1 MTKAWQ
7 RRRAPEDVPTPVA
20 VAVSDFCRRAGAP
33 ASPFEIREALALLS
47 DDEDF
52 RVRALTDGEPRATPL
67 GPWAVVDVLR
77 GTSEELAATRQSCGY
92 YDLVRVLAVPPAPAQ
107 STATPPAAVA
117 PPLPVPATAPTVTKR
132 KQKASEPTLAE
143 RIAPKKR
150 AREEA
155 AAMAPVPALEPEH
168 PVAREGARPK
178 GRFAQLTPQ
187 LQSVDDLFTP
197 EARDALAAR
206 LQQYPDRFALTR
218 ALGDQYGGRREG
230 QPLRTEDLERALRHH
245 GLLEALEHR
254 EREAILG
261 AYSEQRGATS
271 KVAFAL
277 GLTVPELNRLI
288 HALGIP
294 EQIEEIR
301 ERFRREALSPKHLS
315 ARLDLL
321 GRGKYLSDLGIRR
334 RFDDAL
340 KGDLRALLH
349 KHAPRA
355 GDAGELLEIAAR
367 YEATQPEL
375 LARALERLGLSDEV
389 RKLYPDQNR
398 DHTPYAT

>member
-1 MTKAWQ
+1 
-7 RRRAPEDVPTPVA
+7 
-20 VAVSDFCRRAGAP
+20 
-33 ASPFEIREALALLS
+33 
-47 DDEDF
+47 
-52 RVRALTDGEPRATPL
+52 
-67 GPWAVVDVLR
+67 
-77 GTSEELAATRQSCGY
+77 
-92 YDLVRVLAVPPAPAQ
+92 
-107 STATPPAAVA
+107 
-117 PPLPVPATAPTVTKR
+117 
-132 KQKASEPTLAE
+132 
-143 RIAPKKR
+143 
-150 AREEA
+150 
-155 AAMAPVPALEPEH
+155 MAPVPALEPEH

-197 EARDALAAR
+197 EARDALAPR

-288 HALGIP
+288 HALGIS

-355 GDAGELLEIAAR
+355 RDAGELVEIAAR
-367 YEATQPEL
+367 HEAAQPEL
-375 LARALERLGLSDEV
+375 LARALERLGLSDEA